1 MGIFNFFRRKRIVSD
16 NNSSDGSTSNSQPAI
31 PKDTFMDENDSKQK
45 QELLTIKGLDNGIEQ
60 VYQFLQADTESKGYS
75 DALVN
80 ADESF
85 KSDNIRLIKLDLQI
99 LIDKTYT
106 YYDNLISEINLHIST
121 RSRAGLVDLVKE
133 LESRKILIM
142 EYKEKLKVLKE
153 SIDDENG
160 MCQRCI
166 LAYQRGFMRG
176 LSALTQSNV
185 LNKRI

>member
-1 MGIFNFFRRKRIVSD
+1 MGIFNFFKRKQIGSE
-16 NNSSDGSTSNSQPAI
+16 NNSSEGSSSNLPLAI

-45 QELLTIKGLDNGIEQ
+45 QELLTIKGLDNGIDL

-85 KSDNIRLIKLDLQI
+85 KLDNIRLIKLDLQI

-142 EYKEKLKVLKE
+142 EYKQKLMILKE
-153 SIDDENG
+153 GIDDENG

-166 LAYQRGFMRG
+166 LSYQRGFMRG

>member
-1 MGIFNFFRRKRIVSD
+1 MGIFNFFRRKQIVSE
-16 NNSSDGSTSNSQPAI
+16 NNSSEGSTSQLAI

-45 QELLTIKGLDNGIEQ
+45 QELQTIKGLDNGIDQ
-60 VYQFLQADTESKGYS
+60 VYSFLQADTESKGYS
-75 DALVN
+75 DALIN

-142 EYKEKLKVLKE
+142 EYKQKLMVLKE

-166 LAYQRGFMRG
+166 LSYQRGFMRG

>member
-1 MGIFNFFRRKRIVSD
+1 MGIFNFFRRRQIVSD
-16 NNSSDGSTSNSQPAI
+16 NNGSENSSSNLPLVI
-31 PKDTFMDENDSKQK
+31 PKDTFIDENDSKQK
-45 QELLTIKGLDNGIEQ
+45 QGLLAINGLDNGIDL

-85 KSDNIRLIKLDLQI
+85 KLDNIRLIKLDLEI

-142 EYKEKLKVLKE
+142 DYKQKLLVLKE
-153 SIDDENG
+153 SINDENG

-166 LAYQRGFMRG
+166 LSYQRGFMRG

>member
-1 MGIFNFFRRKRIVSD
+1 MGIFNFFRRRRIVSEN
-16 NNSSDGSTSNSQPAI
+16 NNSEGSSSNLQPAI
-31 PKDTFMDENDSKQK
+31 HKDTFMDENDSKQK
-45 QELLTIKGLDNGIEQ
+45 RDLLTINGLDNGIEQ
-60 VYQFLQADTESKGYS
+60 VYLFLQADTESKGYS
-75 DALVN
+75 DALIN

-106 YYDNLISEINLHIST
+106 YYDNLISEINLHIAT

-133 LESRKILIM
+133 LESRKTLILD
-142 EYKEKLKVLKE
+142 YKQKLLTIKE

-166 LAYQRGFMRG
+166 LSYQRGFMRG
-176 LSALTQSNV
+176 LSALTQSTV

>member
-1 MGIFNFFRRKRIVSD
+1 MGIFNFFRRKPIVSL
-16 NNSSDGSTSNSQPAI
+16 NNGSASSESDLTLPV
-31 PKDTFMDENDSKQK
+31 KTDTFMDENDSKQR
-45 QELLTIKGLDNGIEQ
+45 QGLLSINGLDNGIEL

-75 DALVN
+75 DALIN

-85 KSDNIRLIKLDLQI
+85 KADNIRLIKLDLQI

-121 RSRAGLVDLVKE
+121 RSRAGLVDLVRE

-142 EYKEKLKVLKE
+142 DYKQKLMTLKQ

-166 LAYQRGFMRG
+166 LSYQRGFMRG

>member
-1 MGIFNFFRRKRIVSD
+1 MGIFNFFRRKRIVSE
-16 NNSSDGSTSNSQPAI
+16 NNGSEGPSSNLPSAI
-31 PKDTFMDENDSKQK
+31 AKDPLIDENDSKQK
-45 QELLTIKGLDNGIEQ
+45 QDLLAIKGLDNGIDM

-80 ADESF
+80 ADDSF
-85 KSDNIRLIKLDLQI
+85 KLDNIRLIKLDLQI

-142 EYKEKLKVLKE
+142 EYKQKLMILKE
-153 SIDDENG
+153 GIDDENG

-166 LAYQRGFMRG
+166 LSYQRGFMRG

>member
-1 MGIFNFFRRKRIVSD
+1 MGIFNFFRRKGVVSES
-16 NNSSDGSTSNSQPAI
+16 NNSEGSSSNFRQAI

-45 QELLTIKGLDNGIEQ
+45 RDLLTINGLDNGIEQ

-75 DALVN
+75 DALIN
-80 ADESF
+80 ADDSF
-85 KSDNIRLIKLDLQI
+85 KADNIRLIKLDLQI

-106 YYDNLISEINLHIST
+106 YYDNLISEINLHIAT
-121 RSRAGLVDLVKE
+121 RSRAGLVDLVRE
-133 LESRKILIM
+133 LESRKILIV
-142 EYKEKLKVLKE
+142 EYKQKLMAIRE

-166 LAYQRGFMRG
+166 LSYQRGFMRG
-176 LSALTQSNV
+176 LSALTHSNV

>member
-1 MGIFNFFRRKRIVSD
+1 MGIFNIFRRKRIISE
-16 NNSSDGSTSNSQPAI
+16 NGNPACLSSGMTSSVPGESSLDA
-31 PKDTFMDENDSKQK
+31 NDSKQK
-45 QELLTIKGLDNGIEQ
+45 QGLLSVNGLDEGIGQ
-60 VYQFLQADTESKGYS
+60 VYLFLQADTESKGYS

-80 ADESF
+80 ADDSF

-106 YYDNLISEINLHIST
+106 YYENLISEINLHIST
-121 RSRAGLVDLVKE
+121 RSRAGLVDLVQE
-133 LESRKILIM
+133 LESRKILIT
-142 EYKEKLKVLKE
+142 EYKQKLLTIKE

-166 LAYQRGFMRG
+166 LSYQRGFMRG

-185 LNKRI
+185 LNKKI

>member
-1 MGIFNFFRRKRIVSD
+1 MGIFNFFKRKQVVSQ
-16 NNSSDGSTSNSQPAI
+16 NNGSAISSSDLPLPIKTDA
-31 PKDTFMDENDSKQK
+31 FMDENDSKQK
-45 QELLTIKGLDNGIEQ
+45 QGLLAINGLDNGIEL

-75 DALVN
+75 DALIN

-85 KSDNIRLIKLDLQI
+85 KADNIRLIKLDLQI
-99 LIDKTYT
+99 LIDKTYS
-106 YYDNLISEINLHIST
+106 YYDNLISEIDLHIST
-121 RSRAGLVDLVKE
+121 RSRAGLVDLVRE

-142 EYKEKLKVLKE
+142 DYKQKLMTLKQ

-166 LAYQRGFMRG
+166 LSYQRGFMRG